1 MRIIE
6 RLAKDYQTISLVGMV
21 KNAGKT
27 TLLNELI
34 DQASLSN
41 VTLGLTTIGHDGEQM
56 DLVTQ
61 TVKPLIEV
69 NAGTLVAT
77 SKEMLEKAKLQYEVL
92 EITDLPTAFG
102 PIVIARAL
110 RNGQVELMGPRSSV
124 GIIEVSHVMKEFGAH
139 LVLIDGALDRMSSAS
154 PAVTDGVFLSTG
166 AALSRDLNQ
175 VVMKTVHRMNL
186 MKLKQ
191 VENFRIEIERLRSM
205 GVVGVIN
212 RAGKSKS
219 FDLKTGISA
228 GRSIAL
234 ELDDE
239 SELVFFP
246 GALTY
251 QTVKELYDHFS
262 GKIRIVVTDGSKVFI
277 EREGYLELLSRG
289 LSIRVLDPINLIG
302 VSINPV
308 SPKGYSFDSKL
319 LAEKIRNKTGD
330 LPVIN
335 VYET

>member
-1 MRIIE
+1 MMIIE
-6 RLAKDYQTISLVGMV
+6 RLAKEYRTISLVGMV

-34 DQASLSN
+34 DQAGLSN
-41 VTLGLTTIGHDGEQM
+41 ITLGLTTIGHDGEQT

-61 TVKPLIEV
+61 TAKPLIEV

-77 SKEMLEKAKLQYEVL
+77 SKEMLEKAKLKYEVL

-110 RNGQVELMGPRSSV
+110 RKGQVELMGPRSSA
-124 GIIEVSHVMKEFGAH
+124 GIIEVSNLMREFGAH
-139 LVLIDGALDRMSSAS
+139 LVLTDGALDRMSSAS

-186 MKLKQ
+186 MRLKRI
-191 VENFRIEIERLRSM
+191 EEFREEIERLRSM
-205 GVVGVIN
+205 GVVGVIDQ
-212 RAGKSKS
+212 AGRVRS

-228 GRSIAL
+228 GRIIAM
-234 ELDDE
+234 ELDEQSDM
-239 SELVFFP
+239 VFFP

-289 LSIRVLDPINLIG
+289 LSISVLDPINLIG

-308 SPKGYSFDSKL
+308 SPKGYSFDGKL
-319 LAEKIRNKTGD
+319 LAEKIRKKAGD
-330 LPVIN
+330 IPVIN
-335 VYET
+335 VYEA